1 MKYVVYM
8 TDSRGKNKVKVVEAY
23 DVKEAEGKAKTKYPS
38 HTVGRISN
46 NQTEI
51 DMYSQ
56 LKK

>member
-46 NQTEI
+46 NQKSKDI
-51 DMYSQ
+51 S
-56 LKK
+56 

>member
-8 TDSRGKNKVKVVEAY
+8 TDSRGKSKVKIVEAY
-23 DVKEAEGKAKTKYPS
+23 DVKEAERKAKAKYAS
-38 HTVGRISN
+38 CTIGRISS
-46 NQTEI
+46 NQAEI